1 MKTSEMTNDKIG
13 QMDWLGEVVD
23 ILDPLEKGRVR
34 VKVFGKFDKLE
45 DAQIPWASPSGFMTS
60 AGSATGS
67 GQFSLPKIGSIV
79 NVQFE
84 NSNLYTPIYT
94 YIQHLSE
101 ELSAEITGDNYT
113 TAQVLMYDTE
123 VEGGLKIFYTI
134 EKGLMIDY
142 NSSQINIRPDNTI
155 YLEHAGGKVIHLQE
169 KHISIGT
176 ETTSDEPAVLGDKN
190 VEALKALSAQI
201 DTLSDNL
208 LTFCGTQITA
218 SSAVPLTAGL
228 APGYTTLTAEVSA
241 IKASLL
247 AIGKKEIPQ
256 TRSNT
261 VSVDGPS
268 KS

>member
-79 NVQFE
+79 NIQFE

-123 VEGGLKIFYTI
+123 IEGGLKIFYTI

-142 NSSQINIRPDNTI
+142 NLSQINIRPDNTI
-155 YLEHAGGKVIHLQE
+155 YLEHAAGKVVHIQE
-169 KHISIGT
+169 DHISIGT
-176 ETTSDEPAVLGDKN
+176 ETISDEPAVLGEKN
-190 VEALKALSAQI
+190 VTALTALSDQLKALNDAVFEFATKNSPAA
-201 DTLSDNL
+201 
-208 LTFCGTQITA
+208 G
-218 SSAVPLTAGL
+218 AVPFTTGL
-228 APGYTTLTAEVSA
+228 APAYAALLAAVTPITPALTAIDS
-241 IKASLL
+241 
-247 AIGKKEIPQ
+247 KEIPQ
-256 TRSNT
+256 TRSDT